1 MKFRFFEHLKKSKK
15 QYGISLYALKY
26 SGVLRIKTGITL
38 MKLALFDLDN
48 TLLNG
53 DSDAAWASYLIE
65 QNILDPI
72 AHKLENDRFYSDYL
86 NGTLDIHAWLK
97 FQLTPL
103 TLLPL
108 EKLHALRSDF
118 ITRIIQPIILDEGLK
133 AIQHHRQQGDQ
144 LIIITATNDFVTEP
158 IAQLLGIT
166 HLIATQAEKTNNGHY
181 TGRAFG
187 TPAFREGKITRLKQ
201 WLEKKNQTLTDY
213 TDTWFY
219 SDSHNDIPL
228 LSLVKNPVA
237 VNPDEKLL
245 QHARTLNWQIVD
257 FKKVGI
263 PI

>member
-1 MKFRFFEHLKKSKK
+1 
-15 QYGISLYALKY
+15 
-26 SGVLRIKTGITL
+26 

-53 DSDAAWASYLIE
+53 DSDAAWANYLIE
-65 QNILDPI
+65 QSILDPI

-86 NGTLDIHAWLK
+86 NGTLDIHAWLN

-108 EKLHALRSDF
+108 EKLYKLRNDF
-118 ITRIIQPIILDEGLK
+118 INRIIRPIILEEGLK
-133 AIQHHRQQGDQ
+133 AIEHHRNQGDK
-144 LIIITATNDFVTEP
+144 LVIVTATNDFVTEP

-166 HLIATQAEKTNNGHY
+166 QLIATQAEKTNEGRY
-181 TGRAFG
+181 TGKAFG
-187 TPAFREGKITRLKQ
+187 TPAFREGKITRLNQ
-201 WLEKKNQTLTDY
+201 WLATQNQTLADY

-228 LSLVKNPVA
+228 LSLVRNPVA

-245 QHARTLNWQIVD
+245 QHARTLKWQIAD

-263 PI
+263 TL